1 MKKSPKMTTPK
12 KKTQLTTIKEH
23 NNMIIEDFS
32 REQFILLSK
41 ALDNYRIYM
50 TEAEE
55 TLSEEI
61 LDNVFYPS
69 IGISKP
75 RKPAKVTSI
84 AEAIRKGHK

>member
-1 MKKSPKMTTPK
+1 M
-12 KKTQLTTIKEH
+12 
-23 NNMIIEDFS
+23 MIENFS

-41 ALDNYRIYM
+41 AMDNYRIYM
-50 TEAEE
+50 TSEEE

-69 IGISKP
+69 IGMS
-75 RKPAKVTSI
+75 KPAKVTSI

>member
-1 MKKSPKMTTPK
+1 MTTPK

-23 NNMIIEDFS
+23 KHMIIEDFS

-75 RKPAKVTSI
+75 AKVTSI

>member
-1 MKKSPKMTTPK
+1 VKKSPKMTTPK

-23 NNMIIEDFS
+23 KHMIIEDFS

-75 RKPAKVTSI
+75 AKVTSI

>member
-1 MKKSPKMTTPK
+1 MRMSLKTMTPK
-12 KKTQLTTIKEH
+12 KKQTPIKEH
-23 NNMIIEDFS
+23 KHMIIEDFS

-50 TEAEE
+50 SPTEE

-69 IGISKP
+69 VGIS
-75 RKPAKVTSI
+75 KPAKVTSI

>member
-1 MKKSPKMTTPK
+1 MRMSPKTMTPK
-12 KKTQLTTIKEH
+12 KKQTPIKEH
-23 NNMIIEDFS
+23 KHMIIEDFS

-50 TEAEE
+50 SPTEE

-69 IGISKP
+69 VGIS
-75 RKPAKVTSI
+75 KPAKVTSI

>member
-1 MKKSPKMTTPK
+1 
-12 KKTQLTTIKEH
+12 
-23 NNMIIEDFS
+23 MIIENFS

-50 TEAEE
+50 SKEEE

-69 IGISKP
+69 IGMSKP
-75 RKPAKVTSI
+75 RNTAKVTSI